1 MRISDWSSDVCSSDL
16 NCRRAISDATG
27 AIRSPMDFEADRRAG
42 IGSRRGRRERR
53 NLFTRRRGDA
63 ERPDVGGFAAH
74 FFSAPSS
81 ISVRTTEAPTS
92 DLLPLRYSAS
102 SSEQLREGKE
112 GVGTLNTQ

>member
-53 NLFTRRRGDA
+53 NLFKRRRGDA
-63 ERPDVGGFAAH
+63 ERQAVGGYAAH

-81 ISVRTTEAPTS
+81 ITARNTEAQHSVAITITVS
-92 DLLPLRYSAS
+92 ELVQAS
-102 SSEQLREGKE
+102 CGDSWCNHEWIEM
-112 GVGTLNTQ
+112 